1 MRGVATRGQGSKLQL
16 ALRETPELV
25 RRLERYFGIAYP
37 YPKLDLIAS
46 PDMGGAMENAGAIL
60 FDDTLIL
67 LAPDAPLQQI
77 RDFGEVTAHEI
88 AHHWVGDL
96 VTPVWWDDL
105 WLNESFAEWS
115 GIKIADQWR
124 PDLGLRTSL
133 IVDASGGDECRL
145 AARRPADSRID
156 R

>member
-1 MRGVATRGQGSKLQL
+1 MDASGTNSRPTLPLPTYLVAVAVGPLDIVDAPAIAANDHSQRAAAVAWVSRPAARAVKLQL

-25 RRLERYFGIAYP
+25 HRLEQYFGIAYP

-77 RDFGEVTAHEI
+77 AWT
-88 AHHWVGDL
+88 
-96 VTPVWWDDL
+96 
-105 WLNESFAEWS
+105 
-115 GIKIADQWR
+115 
-124 PDLGLRTSL
+124 
-133 IVDASGGDECRL
+133 L
-145 AARRPADSRID
+145 AR
-156 R
+156 